1 MSKSKKWINAIFEK
15 SIQTTT
21 TTTVSP
27 EESPTDQDY
36 PNYSDQEI
44 NTCSKQS
51 QYISKYNGEK
61 VLVFKKELLNEDLSF
76 QGMLSGEK
84 SLNIKNKILIPQN
97 LFYIDR
103 DIAENDLNYKQ
114 VIPYCIFTKNDQLFM
129 YQRSKHGSEN
139 RLHDLWSVGVGGHV
153 NPCDGNDIE
162 TIGNACKREIEEEV
176 QFSDPDSVKLIGFIN
191 DDSSTVNAVHF
202 GVVFHVHLKDG
213 TTFNPIDKALA
224 NGEFKHTKATVV
236 SDINWE
242 DWSVHVI
249 RNYLRK

>member
-1 MSKSKKWINAIFEK
+1 MSKSKKWIEAIFEK
-15 SIQTTT
+15 SMQTSTSTT
-21 TTTVSP
+21 FSP

-36 PNYSDQEI
+36 PNYDEEGKLI
-44 NTCSKQS
+44 VSKEPE
-51 QYISKYNGEK
+51 YISKYNGEK
-61 VLVFKKELLNEDLSF
+61 VLVFKKELLTEELSF
-76 QGMLSGEK
+76 QGMLTGEK
-84 SLNIKNKILIPQN
+84 SSKIKNKILVPEN

-114 VIPYCIFTKNDQLFM
+114 VIPYCIFTKNDQLFV

-153 NPCDGNDIE
+153 NPCDGNNIE

-176 QFSDPDSVKLIGFIN
+176 QFSDPHSVRLVGVIN

-213 TTFNPIDKALA
+213 TSLNPIDKALA
-224 NGEFKHTKATVV
+224 NGEFKHTKTTVI

-249 RNYLRK
+249 RNYLRN

>member
-1 MSKSKKWINAIFEK
+1 MSKSKKWMMDLFEK
-15 SIQTTT
+15 QTSTT
-21 TTTVSP
+21 EDP
-27 EESPTDQDY
+27 KLSPTDQDY
-36 PNYSDQEI
+36 PNYSDKEI
-44 NTCSKQS
+44 DNCLKESEYTP
-51 QYISKYNGEK
+51 KYNGEK
-61 VLVFKKELLNEDLSF
+61 VLVFKKELLTEEFLF
-76 QGMLSGEK
+76 QGMLTGEK
-84 SLNIKNKILIPQN
+84 ASIIKNKILVPEN

-114 VIPYCIFTKNDQLFM
+114 VIPYCVFTKNDQLFM

-139 RLHDLWSVGVGGHV
+139 RLHDLWSIGVGGHV
-153 NPCDGNDIE
+153 NPCDGNNVE

-176 QFSDPDSVKLIGFIN
+176 EFSDPHSVRLVGVIN

-213 TTFNPIDKALA
+213 TFLNPIDKALA
-224 NGEFKHTKATVV
+224 NGEFKHAKSTVI

-249 RNYLRK
+249 RNYLRN

>member
-1 MSKSKKWINAIFEK
+1 MSKSKKWIDAIFEK
-15 SIQTTT
+15 SMQTTT
-21 TTTVSP
+21 STTFSP

-36 PNYSDQEI
+36 PNYSDEETEI
-44 NTCSKQS
+44 CLKTLD
-51 QYISKYNGEK
+51 YIPKYNGEK
-61 VLVFKKELLNEDLSF
+61 VLVFKKELLNEELSF
-76 QGMLSGEK
+76 QGMLTGEK
-84 SLNIKNKILIPQN
+84 ASVIKNKILVPEN

-103 DIAENDLNYKQ
+103 DVAENDLNYKQ
-114 VIPYCIFTKNDQLFM
+114 VIPYCVFTKNDQLFI

-139 RLHDLWSVGVGGHV
+139 RLHDLWSVGVGGHI
-153 NPCDGNDIE
+153 NPCDGNNVE

-176 QFSDPDSVKLIGFIN
+176 QFSDPHSVRLVGVIN

-213 TTFNPIDKALA
+213 TSLNPIDKALA
-224 NGEFKHTKATVV
+224 NGEFKHTKTTVI

-249 RNYLRK
+249 RNYLRN

>member
-1 MSKSKKWINAIFEK
+1 MSKSKKWIMDIFEK
-15 SIQTTT
+15 QTSTT
-21 TTTVSP
+21 ENP
-27 EESPTDQDY
+27 NLESVDQIL
-36 PNYSDQEI
+36 SS
-44 NTCSKQS
+44 CSNDAIETSSKVLE
-51 QYISKYNGEK
+51 YIPKYNGEK
-61 VLVFKKELLNEDLSF
+61 VLVFKKELLNEELSF
-76 QGMLSGEK
+76 QGMLTGEK
-84 SLNIKNKILIPQN
+84 ASNIKNKILIPEN

-114 VIPYCIFTKNDQLFM
+114 VIPYCIFTKNDQLFI

-139 RLHDLWSVGVGGHV
+139 RLHDLWSVGVGGHI
-153 NPCDGNDIE
+153 NPCDGNDTE

-176 QFSDPDSVKLIGFIN
+176 QFSDPHSVRLVGVIN

-202 GVVFHVHLKDG
+202 GVVFHIHLKDEKS
-213 TTFNPIDKALA
+213 FKPIDKALV

-249 RNYLRK
+249 RNYLRS